1 MAPKPKFYFFPPH
14 PIPHPSVFCFLC
26 TPSLNPQFSCFLAP
40 QSSILNHQFSLFSL
54 FSKFKLVS
62 LPYYHKAE
70 SIWAGMTPKL
80 ESFISQGVDHFY
92 ICSDSTGA
100 QYRNS
105 KNAYFMKDFATKHKV
120 KIDWI
125 FTERHHGKSP
135 ADGIGGNVK
144 NTVEQLTAFSTQHNI
159 KNAED
164 VAYLLRSTD
173 SNILVT
179 NCVFYSIFLAKIQ
192 ICRALHKQ
200 KMPIFSFFRHNN
212 KFKNK

>member
-1 MAPKPKFYFFPPH
+1 M
-14 PIPHPSVFCFLC
+14 L
-26 TPSLNPQFSCFLAP
+26 TDQN
-40 QSSILNHQFSLFSL
+40 N
-54 FSKFKLVS
+54 
-62 LPYYHKAE
+62 HKAE

-92 ICSDSTGA
+92 ICSDSTSA

-135 ADGIGGNVK
+135 ADGICGNVK

-164 VAYLLRSTD
+164 VANLLWSTERGIENTFQIIPGD
-173 SNILVT
+173 LTSLKGVT
-179 NCVFYSIFLAKIQ
+179 
-192 ICRALHKQ
+192 
-200 KMPIFSFFRHNN
+200 
-212 KFKNK
+212 KFHEISVAVES